1 MAYQYYYLV
10 AGLPD
15 IVQDE
20 PKLSVSRKRF
30 KDECREQVHPNEFEQ
45 IKKLFCPDD
54 NYNLY
59 NVLLRTDKEF
69 KKTGN
74 YTLEELEE
82 EIRSPESLPG
92 YLTEFI
98 DVYKNATPIK
108 PGMSWENQLIH
119 LFYGNICND
128 ETFFIRSWFLFEFNL
143 KNILTC
149 LNSRKHGTPLENEII
164 GDDFVAQN
172 LKKSNERYFGL
183 SKELDYIE
191 PVINLFEHKDVL
203 EREKGIDQLKWDY
216 LDELTTFK
224 YFSVEV
230 LMSFLIKLGI
240 TERWIKLDKE
250 TGKTFLNKMVNEL
263 RESFVFPEEYVL
275 SGRK

>member
-1 MAYQYYYLV
+1 MAFQYYYLV
-10 AGLPD
+10 AGLPG
-15 IVQDE
+15 IVQDG
-20 PKLSVSRKRF
+20 PKLPVSRKRL

-45 IKKLFCPDD
+45 IKKLFYPDD

-59 NVLLRTDKEF
+59 NVLLKTDKEF

-82 EIRSPESLPG
+82 EIRSPESLPE

-98 DVYKNATPIK
+98 DAYKNATPIK
-108 PGMSWENQLIH
+108 PGMSWENQLNH
-119 LFYGNICND
+119 LFYGNICTYEN
-128 ETFFIRSWFLFEFNL
+128 FFVRSWFLFEFNL
-143 KNILTC
+143 KNILTG

-164 GDDFVAQN
+164 GDDYVAQN

-191 PVINLFEHKDVL
+191 PIINLFEHKDML

-216 LDELTTFK
+216 LDELTTFE

-230 LMSFLIKLGI
+230 LISFFIKLGI
-240 TERWIKLDKE
+240 AERWVKLDKE
-250 TGKTFLNKMVNEL
+250 TGKVFLNIMVNEL

>member
-20 PKLSVSRKRF
+20 PKLSVSRKRL
-30 KDECREQVHPNEFEQ
+30 KDECREQIQPNEFEQ
-45 IKKLFCPDD
+45 IKKLFYPDD

-69 KKTGN
+69 KETGN

-82 EIRSPESLPG
+82 EIRRPESLPG

-98 DVYKNATPIK
+98 DTYKNATPIK
-108 PGMSWENQLIH
+108 PGMSWENQLNH
-119 LFYGNICND
+119 LFYGNICTD
-128 ETFFIRSWFLFEFNL
+128 EKFFIRSWFLFEFNL
-143 KNILTC
+143 KNILTG

-164 GDDFVAQN
+164 GDDFVSQN

-191 PVINLFEHKDVL
+191 SVINLFEHKDML

-216 LDELTTFK
+216 LDELTTFE

-230 LMSFLIKLGI
+230 LMSFFIKLGI
-240 TERWIKLDKE
+240 AERWVKLDKE
-250 TGKTFLNKMVNEL
+250 TGKVFLNIMVNEL

-275 SGRK
+275 SGTK

>member
-1 MAYQYYYLV
+1 
-10 AGLPD
+10 
-15 IVQDE
+15 
-20 PKLSVSRKRF
+20 
-30 KDECREQVHPNEFEQ
+30 
-45 IKKLFCPDD
+45 
-54 NYNLY
+54 
-59 NVLLRTDKEF
+59 
-69 KKTGN
+69 
-74 YTLEELEE
+74 LEELEE
-82 EIRSPESLPG
+82 EIRSPESLPE

-98 DVYKNATPIK
+98 DAYKNATPIK

-128 ETFFIRSWFLFEFNL
+128 EKFFIRSWFLFEFNL
-143 KNILTC
+143 KNILTG

-164 GDDFVAQN
+164 GDDYVAQN

-191 PVINLFEHKDVL
+191 PIINLFEHKDML

-216 LDELTTFK
+216 LDELTTFE

-230 LMSFLIKLGI
+230 LISFFIKLGI
-240 TERWIKLDKE
+240 AERWVKLDKE
-250 TGKTFLNKMVNEL
+250 TGKIFLNKMVNEL